1 MPTQLCERDCA
12 EQFSSLPV
20 WAKTTAPPSLHCHRS
35 PNTQPP
41 FAPPSFRDV
50 VETGWKG
57 FSFFFIFFLTSGTR
71 GMLSAFPQ
79 TRILTIVGA
88 AAKGV
93 QVDQNPPLTRGST
106 WRSVRRGAYEPQHGQ
121 GRALGLGLQKARP
134 ASRQT
139 STELPQKRETIHGG
153 CSTRLGQNKR
163 AEITKKEAG
172 T

>member
-1 MPTQLCERDCA
+1 MNETVPSNFLLCPSGLKRRP
-12 EQFSSLPV
+12 LPLS
-20 WAKTTAPPSLHCHRS
+20 TAIAPLTLSPLSPLHHLEMSWKQAGR
-35 PNTQPP
+35 P
-41 FAPPSFRDV
+41 F
-50 VETGWKG
+50 
-57 FSFFFIFFLTSGTR
+57 FFFIFFLTSGTR

-139 STELPQKRETIHGG
+139 STELPQKRGTICGG
-153 CSTRLGQNKR
+153 CSTSLGQNKR

>member
-1 MPTQLCERDCA
+1 MNETVPSNFLLCPSGLKRRP
-12 EQFSSLPV
+12 LPLS
-20 WAKTTAPPSLHCHRS
+20 TAIAPLTLS
-35 PNTQPP
+35 PLLLPHHLEMSWKQAGRP
-41 FAPPSFRDV
+41 FF
-50 VETGWKG
+50 
-57 FSFFFIFFLTSGTR
+57 FFFFIFFLTSGTR

-139 STELPQKRETIHGG
+139 STELPQKRETIRGG
-153 CSTRLGQNKR
+153 CSTSLGQNKR